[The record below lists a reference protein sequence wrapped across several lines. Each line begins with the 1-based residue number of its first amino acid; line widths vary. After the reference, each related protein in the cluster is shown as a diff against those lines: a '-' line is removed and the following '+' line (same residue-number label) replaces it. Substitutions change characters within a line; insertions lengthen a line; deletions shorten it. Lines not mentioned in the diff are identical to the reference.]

1 MSDRYPILR
10 SLDPH
15 HARIGYLGALSTVG
29 IRSLDTTEALKSRF
43 HDLLFERI
51 YPQELRFGILKARLT
66 GQRWRELEKR
76 LARSAAADPSAILSD
91 APQGEGWAYLSE
103 FWLYDSRM
111 PSSLGQLS
119 VDQLDRTIDLARWA
133 GVLLPTGELSEV
145 GFLLQ
150 HLLSDCAAKDEEKDF
165 NLLFAQARPALPL
178 LYLRLILSAEML
190 SSFLIREL
198 VERQSGKKQ
207 ISTRGEHGL
216 LRAAVKRMLESIGE
230 PDDPADIL
238 AMRDVSDFQAAILAK
253 ASTEENYLR
262 PRLEILVDL
271 ALIDRKPVSG
281 KSRTD
286 FMWIATETTERLASE
301 WAELGEIGEYLD
313 RSFFCSMGRVYAREL
328 RKVTSVDE
336 MMLWFA
342 RAFLRIGRDF
352 GFTPG
357 RSCALLA
364 CLIAWESGAVMEIA
378 EVFDA
383 VYEAGRSKWSRFL
396 HFSGG
401 SRFDKEFLIR
411 VDQEAVA
418 ELEKAVKKPSVERG

>member
-29 IRSLDTTEALKSRF
+29 VRALDTTEALKSRF

-51 YPQELRFGILKARLT
+51 YPHELRFGILKARLT
-66 GQRWRELEKR
+66 AQRWRELQKR
-76 LARSAAADPSAILSD
+76 LVRSVEADPSSILSD
-91 APQGEGWAYLSE
+91 APHGEGWAYLSE

-111 PSSLGQLS
+111 PSALGQLS
-119 VDQLDRTIDLARWA
+119 VDQLDRTIDLARWT
-133 GVLLPTGELSEV
+133 GVLLATGELSEV

-150 HLLSDCAAKDEEKDF
+150 FLISDCAATEKESDF
-165 NLLFAQARPALPL
+165 NLLVAQARPALPL
-178 LYLRLILSAEML
+178 LYLRLILSSEML
-190 SSFLIREL
+190 FPFLVKEM
-198 VERQSGKKQ
+198 VHRQSGHKP

-216 LRAAVKRMLESIGE
+216 LRGAVGRMLAEIGE
-230 PDDPADIL
+230 PEDPADIL
-238 AMRDVSDFQAAILAK
+238 AVREIAEFQSAILAK

-271 ALIDRKPVSG
+271 GLVGRKDTPG

-286 FMWIATETTERLASE
+286 FMWTAMDSTERLASE
-301 WAELGEIGEYLD
+301 WADLQDIIEYLD
-313 RSFFCSMGRVYAREL
+313 NRFFGSMARVYGRQF
-328 RKVTSVDE
+328 RTVTSVE
-336 MMLWFA
+336 EKMLWFTK
-342 RAFLRIGRDF
+342 AFLRIGRDF

-364 CLIAWESGAVMEIA
+364 CLIAWESGAVMEISG
-378 EVFDA
+378 VFDA
-383 VYEAGRSKWSRFL
+383 VYEAGRSQWSKYL

-401 SRFDKEFLIR
+401 SRFDREFLIR
-411 VDQEAVA
+411 VDPEALG
-418 ELEKAVKKPSVERG
+418 ELEKAVKGAA